1 MALTFQSTVKIVVR
15 AFGAGLLALALAGC
29 RWTSE
34 APLLSKEQADWSPLK
49 PGAYVHGDQTYE
61 IEGAKAGPIVV
72 TTRAKDDADTYS
84 VAFLK
89 LGGKFFLVQ
98 AVAGSEVNY
107 LIIQTNKAGFIQ
119 YRPDCKD
126 ENRAIATTSGATLTA
141 DESCQFPH
149 LDSLTKAAR
158 HAAAA
163 IKSGG
168 PGFAGEAF
176 IRKQ

>member
-1 MALTFQSTVKIVVR
+1 MALNFTSACKIMAR
-15 AFGAGLLALALAGC
+15 ALGAGLLALTLAGC

-34 APLLSKEQADWSPLK
+34 APLLTKEQADWSPLK
-49 PGAYVHGDQTYE
+49 PGAYAHGNQLYE
-61 IEGAKAGPIVV
+61 IEGSKSGPVVV
-72 TTRAKDDADTYS
+72 TKKVENEADTYS

-89 LGGKFFLVQ
+89 LGGKFYLVQ
-98 AVAGSEVNY
+98 AVTGSEVNY

-141 DESCQFPH
+141 DETCQF
-149 LDSLTKAAR
+149 LSLASLEKAAKI
-158 HAAAA
+158 ATAS
-163 IKSGG
+163 IKGGG

>member
-1 MALTFQSTVKIVVR
+1 MALTVQSSFRIMVR
-15 AFGAGLLALALAGC
+15 AFGAGLLALTLAGC

-34 APLLSKEQADWSPLK
+34 TPLLTKDQADWSPLK
-49 PGAYVHGDQTYE
+49 PGAYAHGDQTYE
-61 IEGAKAGPIVV
+61 VEGAKAGPIVV
-72 TTRAKDDADTYS
+72 TTRADGDSDTYS
-84 VAFLK
+84 VAFYK

-98 AVAGSEVNY
+98 AVTGSEVNY

-141 DESCQFPH
+141 EESCQFPS
-149 LDSLTKAAR
+149 LDALAKASKT
-158 HAAAA
+158 AAAA

-168 PGFAGEAF
+168 AGFAGEAF